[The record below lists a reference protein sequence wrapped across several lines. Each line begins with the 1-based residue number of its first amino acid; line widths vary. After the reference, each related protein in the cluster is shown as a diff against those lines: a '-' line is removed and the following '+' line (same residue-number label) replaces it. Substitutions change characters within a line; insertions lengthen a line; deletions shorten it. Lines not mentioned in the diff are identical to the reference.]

1 MVEAVSVM
9 SAGDV
14 TRRRT
19 QMGEAISGWGAIPG
33 AVTEVSD
40 GHWVLLSGAPSPD
53 VNLVLVHSPDQKVL
67 DEALATVDRVG
78 APALLCLAG
87 EAPDQGLASSWQ
99 AVGTMP
105 FMQADLAEVP
115 HVTDPRVRVAGP
127 DDVEVT
133 VALLAEAYGMDPA
146 VARIA
151 VEPVLTGLTN
161 ETSDMRYWMLV
172 EDGVPVSMVL
182 DARAGDVLTL
192 WCMGTPQRFGRRGHG
207 RALLGHVLN
216 DALQDGVTVG
226 LLGATPA
233 GKPLY
238 DATGWRT
245 VEEWR
250 LFINSASVQF
260 A

>member
-1 MVEAVSVM
+1 ML
-9 SAGDV
+9 AGEV
-14 TRRRT
+14 ARRRT

-33 AVTEVSD
+33 AVSEMSD

-53 VNLVLVHSPDQKVL
+53 LNLVLVHSSDEKVL
-67 DEALATVDRVG
+67 EEALATVDRVG
-78 APALLCLAG
+78 APALVCLAG
-87 EAPDQGLASSWQ
+87 EASEQGMGSSWQ

-115 HVTDPRVRVAGP
+115 QGADQRVRVAGP

-133 VALLAEAYGMDPA
+133 IALLADAYGIDPA
-146 VARIA
+146 VARVA

-161 ETSDMRYWMLV
+161 DTASMRYWLLV
-172 EDGVPVSMVL
+172 EGGLSVSTVL
-182 DARAGDVLTL
+182 DARAGDVITL

-207 RALLGHVLN
+207 RALLAHVMN
-216 DALQDGVTVG
+216 AARQDGMTVG
-226 LLGATPA
+226 LLGATSA

-250 LFINSASVQF
+250 LFVNAASVQF

>member
-1 MVEAVSVM
+1 MR

-14 TRRRT
+14 ARWRT

-33 AVTEVSD
+33 AVSEVSD

-53 VNLVLVHSPDQKVL
+53 VNLVLVHSSDEKVL
-67 DEALATVDRVG
+67 EEALATVDRVG
-78 APALLCLAG
+78 APAVVCLAG
-87 EAPDQGLASSWQ
+87 EASEQGMASGWQ

-105 FMQADLAEVP
+105 FMQADLAEAPQVA
-115 HVTDPRVRVAGP
+115 DRRVRVAGP

-133 VALLAEAYGMDPA
+133 VALLADAYGMDPA

-151 VEPVLTGLTN
+151 VEPVLTGLTDA
-161 ETSDMRYWMLV
+161 TSDMRYWMLV

-182 DARAGDVLTL
+182 DARAGDVITL
-192 WCMGTPQRFGRRGHG
+192 WCMGTPPRFGRRGHG
-207 RALLGHVLN
+207 RALLAHVLH
-216 DALQDGVTVG
+216 AARQDGMSVG

-238 DATGWRT
+238 DATGWRM

-250 LFINSASVQF
+250 LFVNEASVQF